1 MFKISPRPKPPHLM
15 NKYSNFFSHSAAKGH
30 STGRHKR
37 LSFFLW
43 VRDCALKQFQ
53 RHVSLTFCA
62 VSLVPLTAHAADF
75 TVDTL
80 SDIDADGD
88 TLREAIA
95 AANSNAEADTISFA
109 SGLMGTLTLTQG
121 ELDINADLE
130 INGPE
135 ERITISG
142 DDASRIFDISV
153 SAVSLSNLILTE
165 GNSGI
170 ASFGGAV
177 RVREAQLTLTN
188 CEVSNSFSAGDG
200 GGIGCEAGGDLTLN
214 NSVVFNN
221 VSETNGGGV
230 STRDFNLTLTNCE
243 ITNNTSE
250 IAGGGIFARID
261 NDVLVSLALTNCQI
275 TDNSAMNDG
284 PGVEG
289 GGVSISDFVD
299 ATVSGCTIS
308 RNRALSSVANEGA
321 GGGISASSIG
331 NLAIVNGV
339 LSNNESSIVGGG
351 ISSEYSGNF
360 SLSNSTISENQ
371 TTVGGGILSYS
382 DTLATLT
389 NCTIVGNSVS
399 DYGAGGGI
407 YTRGSDNFII
417 DNCSIT
423 GNSSDYRGGGIYA
436 ADTFIRMW
444 NSISAFNT
452 APNGNVDLFL
462 EMTDLTIDSPNLFS
476 DSSSPGDFGNLLD
489 GVQIIESD
497 PTNVFANTLEINGIT
512 TGTLTDNGGPVPTLL
527 LLTGGSAHNAGS
539 VADLASDTQDLDN
552 DGDITENLPVDARG
566 FARVSGPELDL
577 GAVEIDESSPLVLTL
592 IEVDEAG
599 SAILSFELTQTVGE
613 NENLTLSRST
623 DLESFDSIFVFNGI
637 DVEEEESGNT
647 SSFDA
652 GTNTFTIIDTTSPQ
666 PKAFYRLEIAP
677 GIIVIDE

>member
-1 MFKISPRPKPPHLM
+1 M
-15 NKYSNFFSHSAAKGH
+15 NKHSHSFSHSIAKGH
-30 STGRHKR
+30 SIGRQKR
-37 LSFFLW
+37 FSFFLW
-43 VRDCALKQFQ
+43 VRDRAMKQLQQHGGLIICAAA
-53 RHVSLTFCA
+53 SLA
-62 VSLVPLTAHAADF
+62 PLTAHAADF

-80 SDIDADGD
+80 SDVDADGN

-95 AANSNAEADTISFA
+95 AANSNGEADTISFA
-109 SGLMGTLTLTQG
+109 PGLTGTLTLTQG
-121 ELDINADLE
+121 ELDIFADVE

-142 DDASRIFDISV
+142 NDASRIFDISISV
-153 SAVSLSNLILTE
+153 ASFSNLILTE

-170 ASFGGAV
+170 GSFGGAV

-188 CEVSNSFSAGDG
+188 CEVSNSFSTSDG
-200 GGIGCEAGGDLTLN
+200 GGIGCGAEGELTLI
-214 NSVVFNN
+214 NSVVSNN
-221 VSETNGGGV
+221 VSETNGGGI
-230 STRDFNLTLTNCE
+230 STRDFSLTLTNCE

-308 RNRALSSVANEGA
+308 RNRALSSVANEGV

-331 NLAIVNGV
+331 NLAIVNSV

-371 TTVGGGILSYS
+371 TTIGGGISSYS

-407 YTRGSDNFII
+407 YTRASDDLII

-436 ADTFIRMW
+436 ADTYIQMW
-444 NSISAFNT
+444 NSISAFNS
-452 APNGNVDLFL
+452 APTGNVDLFL
-462 EMTDLTIDSPNLFS
+462 EITNLTIDSPNLFS

-539 VADLASDTQDLDN
+539 VADLAPDTQDLDN
-552 DGDITENLPVDARG
+552 DGNLIENLPVDARG
-566 FARVSGPELDL
+566 FARVFGSELDL
-577 GAVEIDESSPLVLTL
+577 GAVEIDESSPLELTL
-592 IEVDEAG
+592 VEVNQAG
-599 SAILSFELTQTVGE
+599 SAILSFELTQE
-613 NENLTLSRST
+613 LASNEIWVVSRST
-623 DLESFDSIFVFNGI
+623 DLENFAPIFVFDGVV
-637 DVEEEESGNT
+637 VEMEENGNT
-647 SSFDA
+647 SSFDSEA
-652 GTNTFTIIDTTSPQ
+652 NTFTITDTNAPQ
-666 PKAFYRLEIAP
+666 SRAFYRLEIASD
-677 GIIVIDE
+677 IIAIE